1 MDIVYWIWLSL
12 SVSTASDTFSKL
24 LLRFSDANEI
34 YNATDDEIADAVG
47 RKSKDFKALCDK
59 DLGEARRIY
68 DFCMQKGVGLLSYAD
83 GFYPDAFKKI
93 PNPPVLLYFR
103 GKLPDFNTEC
113 FVSVVGTRRLT
124 NYGKKN
130 AFRIGYDLASVGA
143 ILVSGMAI
151 GIDGV
156 SHAGS
161 IAAGGVNVAFLGS
174 GIDVC
179 YPPQHL
185 TLARNIVANGCIMT
199 EYPPKTR
206 PEKCNFPKRNRLI
219 AALSC
224 ASVVIEGNEKSGSLI
239 TARYAKEFGKTV
251 YALPGN
257 VDSKMSE
264 ASNLLIKN
272 GAKLITAADDI
283 VADIEK
289 AYLGKINPFNLEV
302 RPQVNMESSFEELK
316 ISCVTAG
323 DGIFTRVKNKLKPNK
338 NTKEIENSEERR
350 HDHEKLS
357 RDEAKL
363 DGVTLHVYRK
373 IPENSE
379 ISIDELPDGEADMK
393 AVMRALLK
401 LEMGCFITM
410 LPGEKVK
417 RII

>member
-24 LLRFSDANEI
+24 LLHFSDAKEI
-34 YNATDDEIADAVG
+34 YEADGDGIANAIG

-68 DFCMQKGVGLLSYAD
+68 DFCMQKGVGLVSYAD
-83 GFYPDAFKKI
+83 DFYPDSFKKI

-179 YPPQHL
+179 YPSQHL

-206 PEKCNFPKRNRLI
+206 PEKYNFPKRNRLI

-289 AYLGKINPFNLEV
+289 TYLGKINPFKLEAK
-302 RPQVNMESSFEELK
+302 PQVNIESTLEELK

-338 NTKEIENSEERR
+338 NTNEIEMSEGEKRESR
-350 HDHEKLS
+350 KLS
-357 RDEAKL
+357 LDEAKL
-363 DGVTLHVYRK
+363 DGVALHVYRK

-379 ISIDELPDGEADMK
+379 ISIDELPDEEADMK